1 MSRAAQQVSLKRQ
14 GVVFIQS
21 RLYPF
26 KLLERW
32 EHIEILQL
40 FGKSVLEKKNI
51 MSALLCCIDL
61 IITLCLTFKELFE
74 KQSSQAVFFPS

>member
-40 FGKSVLEKKNI
+40 FGKSVLEKKKHYVGASVLYRFNHH
-51 MSALLCCIDL
+51 
-61 IITLCLTFKELFE
+61 
-74 KQSSQAVFFPS
+74 AVPHF